1 MAHEMSIRLTD
12 AEYKALL
19 MEATQRGKPV
29 ESLLHEVL
37 MQHIKP
43 SRKQKLSPREIEE
56 YLFREGIIERI
67 STEEPETPEEEA
79 ERTYLA
85 SLFGQGK
92 PVSDMVIEDRG
103 PR

>member
-12 AEYKALL
+12 AEYNALL

-37 MQHIKP
+37 TQHIKP

-56 YLFREGIIERI
+56 YLFHEGIIERI
-67 STEEPETPEEEA
+67 AIEEPETPKEEA
-79 ERTYLA
+79 ERAYLA